1 MGTQGCPVRSEEF
14 LPVCLSAAAHATQ
27 AKTESNGNARRGTE
41 ERRKGGGG
49 ADDDRDRQVANHP
62 QTSNSK
68 LHHAALGLGPQGCRE
83 AVVVDDSTLEKNSMR
98 FFPVFLESFFS
109 LLMQFH
115 LKPNRPVKCEPT

>member
-49 ADDDRDRQVANHP
+49 ADDDRQVANHP